1 MSFFLINEFL
11 VSKQEY
17 SKNGFLIRQY
27 GIACSLG
34 VRVHR
39 GKNRFFI
46 FFFLKFG
53 NFGRLFGQKKKV
65 HVVTNDLVIL
75 LTRNLV
81 DFITKA
87 MYVVLF

>member
-1 MSFFLINEFL
+1 M
-11 VSKQEY
+11 VSLSDNMVSPVLLALGFIEERI
-17 SKNGFLIRQY
+17 GFL
-27 GIACSLG
+27 
-34 VRVHR
+34 
-39 GKNRFFI
+39 
-46 FFFLKFG
+46 FFFSLNLEILVGCLAK
-53 NFGRLFGQKKKV
+53 KKKV